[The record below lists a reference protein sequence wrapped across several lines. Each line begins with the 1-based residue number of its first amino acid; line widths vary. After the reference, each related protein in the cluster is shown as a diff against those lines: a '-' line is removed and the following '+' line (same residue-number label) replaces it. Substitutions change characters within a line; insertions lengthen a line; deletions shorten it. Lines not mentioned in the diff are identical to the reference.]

1 MGTKVKN
8 IRMTQT
14 RQSLINAFINLVNEK
29 DFEKI
34 TIADLTKGAQV
45 NRATFYAHFND
56 KYELLDYIVDESASA
71 VVEKRTSGVVKFDE
85 ESLRQLV
92 LAVCDYHQQPNIQCR
107 RSYLSLI
114 PQLKEKMLI
123 ELNKYLSN
131 CLAAKYTD
139 VEKSLYVPISASI
152 ILEAGYLWAS
162 GNVSFDKETIAN
174 KVSLL
179 IWGGYHFSEKV
190 VQDIRMAGEDT

>member
-1 MGTKVKN
+1 MGTKVRN

-14 RQSLINAFINLVNEK
+14 KQSLIDSFLKLVQEK

-34 TIADLTKGAQV
+34 TVADLTNGAKV

-56 KYELLDYIVDESASA
+56 KYDFLDYIVDESAQA
-71 VVEKRTSGVVKFDE
+71 AIENRTMGVYKFDE
-85 ESLRQLV
+85 ERIHQLV

-114 PQLKEKMLI
+114 PQLKDKMLV
-123 ELNKYLSN
+123 ELNKFLS
-131 CLAAKYTD
+131 
-139 VEKSLYVPISASI
+139 KSLDGIYTNDQERRFYATIYSNI
-152 ILEAGYLWAS
+152 ILEAGYLWAT
-162 GNVSFDKETIAN
+162 GETSFDKETTAE

-179 IWGGYHFSEKV
+179 ILG
-190 VQDIRMAGEDT
+190 Q

>member
-1 MGTKVKN
+1 MGTKVRN

-14 RQSLINAFINLVNEK
+14 KQSLINAFVNLVNEK

-34 TIADLTKGAQV
+34 TVADLTKGAQV

-71 VVEKRTSGVVKFDE
+71 VIENRTLGVVKFDKE
-85 ESLRQLV
+85 RIHELV

-114 PQLKEKMLI
+114 PQLKDKMLV
-123 ELNKYLSN
+123 ELKNYLSKSFD
-131 CLAAKYTD
+131 AIYTD
-139 VEKSLYVPISASI
+139 EEKSFYVPIYANI

-162 GNVSFDKETIAN
+162 GASSLDKETVAKKIATFILGDSSR
-174 KVSLL
+174 VILQ
-179 IWGGYHFSEKV
+179 G
-190 VQDIRMAGEDT
+190 

>member
-1 MGTKVKN
+1 MTRTK
-8 IRMTQT
+8 
-14 RQSLINAFINLVNEK
+14 QSLINAFVNLVNEK

-34 TIADLTKGAQV
+34 TVADLTKGAQV

-71 VVEKRTSGVVKFDE
+71 VIEKHTSGVVKFDK
-85 ESLRQLV
+85 ESIYQLV

-107 RSYLSLI
+107 QSYLGLI
-114 PQLKEKMLI
+114 PLLKEKILI
-123 ELNKYLSN
+123 ELKKYLTKS
-131 CLAAKYTD
+131 LDIKYTD
-139 VEKSLYVPISASI
+139 MEKSFYVPIYSNI

-162 GNVSFDKETIAN
+162 GKVSFDKETIAK

-179 IWGGYHFSEKV
+179 V
-190 VQDIRMAGEDT
+190 LEDNSLPRN